1 MGMRIESE
9 PVIHELRVDAE
20 STYRVYEVDQGNLEA
35 TCQVLSRREHGSG
48 HTVPL
53 VVSHMPL
60 PSTGSARL
68 PMDVPWL
75 AVSRTVVDTLQ
86 ALRENLVEP
95 VLRPGLVGVD
105 FADYASA
112 LSRGGEIH
120 AWSAR
125 GLDEAGCVARLAEA
139 VGHRRI
145 AAACLHI
152 RSPVPFGL
160 GSFDETCVSIQR
172 HFPELAG
179 DECLFVVAVT
189 PEERM
194 DVGFSLLIVSGRK

>member
-1 MGMRIESE
+1 M
-9 PVIHELRVDAE
+9 LQAL
-20 STYRVYEVDQGNLEA
+20 QA
-35 TCQVLSRREHGSG
+35 LS
-48 HTVPL
+48 P
-53 VVSHMPL
+53 
-60 PSTGSARL
+60 PSPGAQPPGSA
-68 PMDVPWL
+68 
-75 AVSRTVVDTLQ
+75 VSVEQLSPLLQ

-194 DVGFSLLIVSGRK
+194 DVGLSLLVVSGRGDE